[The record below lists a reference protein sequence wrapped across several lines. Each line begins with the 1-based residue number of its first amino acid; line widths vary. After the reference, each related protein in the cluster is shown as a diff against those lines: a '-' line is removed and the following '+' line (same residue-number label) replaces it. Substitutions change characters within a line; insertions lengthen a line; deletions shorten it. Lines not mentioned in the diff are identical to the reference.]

1 MILVCDKKRL
11 NKPCLEKIKRHNTTI
26 EATGMTIGKRKE
38 VLKKSLPK
46 TVLRIN
52 KAITK
57 DKPIN
62 TGIQTPIKRSVL
74 AAANWKAVFLKTDL

>member
-1 MILVCDKKRL
+1 MQININKRTKKS
-11 NKPCLEKIKRHNTTI
+11 NIKVLKK
-26 EATGMTIGKRKE
+26 GKRKE

-62 TGIQTPIKRSVL
+62 TGIQTPIKRAVL